1 MVRLILF
8 AALAFVV
15 AMLLINGFYLR
26 RDAKDSDDPF
36 TIDVEARDEN
46 EEDKNRKAK

>member
-8 AALAFVV
+8 AALGFIV

-26 RDAKDSDDPF
+26 RDVKDAEDPF
-36 TIDVEARDEN
+36 TIDVEAKDAN
-46 EEDKNRKAK
+46 EEEKNRKAK